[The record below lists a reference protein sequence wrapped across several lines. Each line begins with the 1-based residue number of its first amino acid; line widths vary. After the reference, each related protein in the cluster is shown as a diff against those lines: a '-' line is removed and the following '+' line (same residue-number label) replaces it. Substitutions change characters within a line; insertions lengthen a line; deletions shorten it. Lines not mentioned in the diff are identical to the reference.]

1 MSVDHREL
9 GRDLEFFAT
18 TPIVG
23 AGLPLWLPDGA
34 VIRNELE
41 KFAAEQAARSGCR
54 GVYTPV
60 MAKKELYE
68 RSGHWSKFSEDMFPE
83 MKIGGESFLLRPANC
98 PHHAQ
103 VFAARGRSYR
113 ELPFRVRE
121 LGSMFRSE
129 LSGVLSGLSRV
140 RQINLDDAHVFCS
153 REQVQ
158 VEVIVALDAIERCY
172 STLGIAERG
181 YRLSIRG
188 GEGQY
193 LGTDEQWA
201 DAEDHLRGAL
211 NARSIE
217 YVEAKGEA
225 AFYGPKIDVQV
236 RDAHGREETLSTV
249 QLDFNQPERFDLEYT
264 AEDGSKAR
272 PVMIHRGLLGSME
285 RMTALLI
292 ERFEGRMPPWLAPNQ
307 VSILPVGDRHQVEA
321 ERLRADLEARDV
333 RVAIAP
339 DGSLGRR
346 IREARTHRDPYIA
359 VIGDNEV
366 HGGTVDVLVP
376 ARGGRAVVDA
386 SVFVAQVVSGIEE
399 RALLPADF

>member
-1 MSVDHREL
+1 M
-9 GRDLEFFAT
+9 
-18 TPIVG
+18 
-23 AGLPLWLPDGA
+23 
-34 VIRNELE
+34 
-41 KFAAEQAARSGCR
+41 
-54 GVYTPV
+54 
-60 MAKKELYE
+60 
-68 RSGHWSKFSEDMFPE
+68 
-83 MKIGGESFLLRPANC
+83 
-98 PHHAQ
+98 
-103 VFAARGRSYR
+103 
-113 ELPFRVRE
+113 
-121 LGSMFRSE
+121 
-129 LSGVLSGLSRV
+129 
-140 RQINLDDAHVFCS
+140 
-153 REQVQ
+153 
-158 VEVIVALDAIERCY
+158 
-172 STLGIAERG
+172 
-181 YRLSIRG
+181 
-188 GEGQY
+188 
-193 LGTDEQWA
+193 
-201 DAEDHLRGAL
+201 
-211 NARSIE
+211 
-217 YVEAKGEA
+217 EAKGEA

-264 AEDGSKAR
+264 AEDGSKVR

-321 ERLRADLEARDV
+321 ERLRADLEARDA

-376 ARGGRAVVDA
+376 ARGGRVVVDA
-386 SVFVAQVVSGIEE
+386 SVFVAQVVSGIKE

>member
-9 GRDLEFFAT
+9 GRELELFAT

-34 VIRNELE
+34 IIRSELE

-68 RSGHWSKFSEDMFPE
+68 RSGHWSKFSDDMFPE

-153 REQVQ
+153 RQQVQ
-158 VEVIVALDAIERCY
+158 AEVIVALDAIERCY

-193 LGTDEQWA
+193 LGTDEQWT

-307 VSILPVGDRHQVEA
+307 VAILPVGDRHRDVA
-321 ERLRADLEARDV
+321 ERLRADLEAHDV
-333 RVAIAP
+333 RVAIAA

-346 IREARTHRDPYIA
+346 IRDARTHRDPYIA

-366 HGGTVDVLVP
+366 HGGTVDVLIP
-376 ARGGRAVVDA
+376 ARGGRAEVDA
-386 SVFVAQVVSGIEE
+386 GVFVAQVVSGVAE
-399 RALLPADF
+399 RALLPAAF

>member
-1 MSVDHREL
+1 MSIDHRVL
-9 GRDLEFFAT
+9 GRELELFAT
-18 TPIVG
+18 TPVVG
-23 AGLPLWLPDGA
+23 AGLPLWLPDGS
-34 VIRNELE
+34 VIRAELE
-41 KFAAEQAARSGCR
+41 KLAAEEAARSGCR

-60 MAKKELYE
+60 LAKKELYE

-103 VFAARGRSYR
+103 IFAARGRSYR

-129 LSGVLSGLSRV
+129 LSGVLGGLSRV

-153 REQVQ
+153 PAQVQ
-158 VEVIVALDAIERCY
+158 TEVMVALDAIERCY
-172 STLGIAERG
+172 SILGISDRE

-188 GEGQY
+188 AEGQY
-193 LGTDEQWA
+193 LGSDDQWA
-201 DAEDHLRGAL
+201 DAEDQLRRAL
-211 NARSIE
+211 AERSIT

-249 QLDFNQPERFDLEYT
+249 QLDFNQPERFELEYT
-264 AEDGSKAR
+264 DEDGSKAR
-272 PVMIHRGLLGSME
+272 PIMIHRGLLGSME
-285 RMTALLI
+285 RMAALLI

-307 VSILPVGDRHQVEA
+307 VSVLPIGDEHVVAA
-321 ERLRADLEARDV
+321 EELRCGLADRGV
-333 RVAIAP
+333 RVVVASG
-339 DGSLGRR
+339 GSLGRR

-359 VIGDNEV
+359 VIGDNEMRDAAV
-366 HGGTVDVLVP
+366 NVLVP
-376 ARGGRAVVDA
+376 ALEQKSVVDA
-386 SVFVAQVVSGIEE
+386 GVFVDQVVSDIS
-399 RALLPADF
+399 RRSLTPSAY

>member
-158 VEVIVALDAIERCY
+158 AEVIVALDAI
-172 STLGIAERG
+172 
-181 YRLSIRG
+181 
-188 GEGQY
+188 
-193 LGTDEQWA
+193 
-201 DAEDHLRGAL
+201 
-211 NARSIE
+211 
-217 YVEAKGEA
+217 
-225 AFYGPKIDVQV
+225 
-236 RDAHGREETLSTV
+236 
-249 QLDFNQPERFDLEYT
+249 
-264 AEDGSKAR
+264 
-272 PVMIHRGLLGSME
+272 
-285 RMTALLI
+285 
-292 ERFEGRMPPWLAPNQ
+292 
-307 VSILPVGDRHQVEA
+307 
-321 ERLRADLEARDV
+321 
-333 RVAIAP
+333 
-339 DGSLGRR
+339 
-346 IREARTHRDPYIA
+346 
-359 VIGDNEV
+359 
-366 HGGTVDVLVP
+366 
-376 ARGGRAVVDA
+376 
-386 SVFVAQVVSGIEE
+386 
-399 RALLPADF
+399 

>member
-1 MSVDHREL
+1 MG
-9 GRDLEFFAT
+9 GRRGS
-18 TPIVG
+18 PSRG
-23 AGLPLWLPDGA
+23 AECTLD
-34 VIRNELE
+34 
-41 KFAAEQAARSGCR
+41 
-54 GVYTPV
+54 
-60 MAKKELYE
+60 
-68 RSGHWSKFSEDMFPE
+68 
-83 MKIGGESFLLRPANC
+83 
-98 PHHAQ
+98 
-103 VFAARGRSYR
+103 
-113 ELPFRVRE
+113 RVR
-121 LGSMFRSE
+121 GSE
-129 LSGVLSGLSRV
+129 
-140 RQINLDDAHVFCS
+140 
-153 REQVQ
+153 
-158 VEVIVALDAIERCY
+158 
-172 STLGIAERG
+172 
-181 YRLSIRG
+181 
-188 GEGQY
+188 
-193 LGTDEQWA
+193 
-201 DAEDHLRGAL
+201 
-211 NARSIE
+211 
-217 YVEAKGEA
+217 GEA

-376 ARGGRAVVDA
+376 ARGGRVVVDA
-386 SVFVAQVVSGIEE
+386 SVFVAQVVSGIKE

>member
-1 MSVDHREL
+1 
-9 GRDLEFFAT
+9 
-18 TPIVG
+18 
-23 AGLPLWLPDGA
+23 
-34 VIRNELE
+34 
-41 KFAAEQAARSGCR
+41 
-54 GVYTPV
+54 
-60 MAKKELYE
+60 
-68 RSGHWSKFSEDMFPE
+68 
-83 MKIGGESFLLRPANC
+83 
-98 PHHAQ
+98 
-103 VFAARGRSYR
+103 
-113 ELPFRVRE
+113 
-121 LGSMFRSE
+121 MFRSE

-158 VEVIVALDAIERCY
+158 AEVIVALDAIERCY

-264 AEDGSKAR
+264 AEDGSKVR

-366 HGGTVDVLVP
+366 HGCTVDVLVP
-376 ARGGRAVVDA
+376 ARGGRVVVDA
-386 SVFVAQVVSGIEE
+386 SVFVAQVVSGIKE

>member
-9 GRDLEFFAT
+9 GRELEFFAT
-18 TPIVG
+18 TPFVG

-34 VIRNELE
+34 IIRSELE

-68 RSGHWSKFSEDMFPE
+68 RSGHWSKFSDDMFPE
-83 MKIGGESFLLRPANC
+83 MKIGGEAFLLRPANC

-153 REQVQ
+153 RQQVQ
-158 VEVIVALDAIERCY
+158 AEVIVALDAIERCY

-307 VSILPVGDRHQVEA
+307 VSILPVGDRHRDAA
-321 ERLRADLEARDV
+321 ERLRADLEAHDV
-333 RVAIAP
+333 RVAIAA

-376 ARGGRAVVDA
+376 ARGGRAEVDA
-386 SVFVAQVVSGIEE
+386 GVFVAQVVSGIAE

>member
-1 MSVDHREL
+1 MSIDHRVL
-9 GRDLEFFAT
+9 GRELELFAT
-18 TPIVG
+18 TPVVG
-23 AGLPLWLPDGA
+23 AGLPLWLPDGS
-34 VIRNELE
+34 VIRAELE
-41 KFAAEQAARSGCR
+41 KLAAEEAARSGCR

-60 MAKKELYE
+60 LAKKELYE

-103 VFAARGRSYR
+103 IFAARGRSYR

-129 LSGVLSGLSRV
+129 LSGVLGGLSRV

-153 REQVQ
+153 PAQVQ
-158 VEVIVALDAIERCY
+158 TEVMMALDAIERCY
-172 STLGIAERG
+172 SILGISDRE

-188 GEGQY
+188 AEGQY
-193 LGTDEQWA
+193 LGSDDQWA
-201 DAEDHLRGAL
+201 DAEDQLRRAL
-211 NARSIE
+211 AERSIT

-249 QLDFNQPERFDLEYT
+249 QLDFNQPERFELEYT
-264 AEDGSKAR
+264 DEDGSKAR
-272 PVMIHRGLLGSME
+272 PIMIHRGLLGSME

-307 VSILPVGDRHQVEA
+307 VSVLPIGDEHAAAA
-321 ERLRADLEARDV
+321 EELRCGLADRGV
-333 RVAIAP
+333 RVVVASG
-339 DGSLGRR
+339 GSLGRR

-359 VIGDNEV
+359 VIGDNEMRDAAV
-366 HGGTVDVLVP
+366 NVLVP
-376 ARGGRAVVDA
+376 ALEQKSVVDA
-386 SVFVAQVVSGIEE
+386 GVFVDQVVSDIS
-399 RALLPADF
+399 RRSLTPSAY

>member
-9 GRDLEFFAT
+9 GRELEFFAT

-34 VIRNELE
+34 IIRSELE

-68 RSGHWSKFSEDMFPE
+68 RSGHWSKFSDDMFPE
-83 MKIGGESFLLRPANC
+83 MKIGGEAFLLRPANC

-153 REQVQ
+153 RQQVQ
-158 VEVIVALDAIERCY
+158 AEVIVALDAIERCY

-307 VSILPVGDRHQVEA
+307 VAILPVGDRHRDAA
-321 ERLRADLEARDV
+321 ERLRADLGAHDV
-333 RVAIAP
+333 RVAIAA

-346 IREARTHRDPYIA
+346 IRDARTHRDPYIA

-366 HGGTVDVLVP
+366 HGGTVDVLIP

-386 SVFVAQVVSGIEE
+386 GVFVAQVVSGIAE

>member
-9 GRDLEFFAT
+9 GRELELFAT

-34 VIRNELE
+34 IIRSELE

-54 GVYTPV
+54 SVYTPV

-68 RSGHWSKFSEDMFPE
+68 RSGHWSKFSDDMFPE

-153 REQVQ
+153 RQQVQ
-158 VEVIVALDAIERCY
+158 AEVIVALDAIERCY

-307 VSILPVGDRHQVEA
+307 VSILPVGDRHRDAA
-321 ERLRADLEARDV
+321 ERLRADLEAHDV
-333 RVAIAP
+333 RVAIAA

-376 ARGGRAVVDA
+376 ARGGRAEVDA
-386 SVFVAQVVSGIEE
+386 GVFVAQVVSGIAE

>member
-1 MSVDHREL
+1 MG
-9 GRDLEFFAT
+9 GR
-18 TPIVG
+18 
-23 AGLPLWLPDGA
+23 
-34 VIRNELE
+34 
-41 KFAAEQAARSGCR
+41 
-54 GVYTPV
+54 
-60 MAKKELYE
+60 
-68 RSGHWSKFSEDMFPE
+68 
-83 MKIGGESFLLRPANC
+83 
-98 PHHAQ
+98 
-103 VFAARGRSYR
+103 
-113 ELPFRVRE
+113 
-121 LGSMFRSE
+121 
-129 LSGVLSGLSRV
+129 
-140 RQINLDDAHVFCS
+140 
-153 REQVQ
+153 
-158 VEVIVALDAIERCY
+158 
-172 STLGIAERG
+172 
-181 YRLSIRG
+181 
-188 GEGQY
+188 
-193 LGTDEQWA
+193 
-201 DAEDHLRGAL
+201 EDHLRGAL

-217 YVEAKGEA
+217 YVEAKGES

-376 ARGGRAVVDA
+376 ARGGRVVVDA
-386 SVFVAQVVSGIEE
+386 SVFVAQVVSGIKE

>member
-9 GRDLEFFAT
+9 GRELELFAT

-34 VIRNELE
+34 IIRSELE

-68 RSGHWSKFSEDMFPE
+68 RSGHWSKFSDDMFPE

-153 REQVQ
+153 RQQVQ
-158 VEVIVALDAIERCY
+158 AEVIVALDAIERCY

-307 VSILPVGDRHQVEA
+307 VSILPVGDRHRDAA
-321 ERLRADLEARDV
+321 ERLRADLEAHDV
-333 RVAIAP
+333 RVAIAA

-376 ARGGRAVVDA
+376 ARGGRAEVDA
-386 SVFVAQVVSGIEE
+386 GVFVAQVVSGIAE